1 MNREIIK
8 ILLSVICLAILI
20 AFALMG
26 LFSTVE
32 KNNLENKIEGLEK
45 QIEQQTMLIEILKK
59 SCEEGL

>member
-1 MNREIIK
+1 MSDIVK
-8 ILLSVICLAILI
+8 ILLSVICLAILS